1 MSSARLGVIK
11 TVAHDKI
18 TTTASPIV
26 STRIIVASVHPPV
39 FPLSSVQISS
49 GNSQENYESVRD
61 PPSDRVRTSI
71 CTRLRSDVGDAVQRG
86 WAGYS
91 LRNLPSTDPKSIERF
106 TRVSIFTSRPTRT
119 VLSQCRPLL
128 MAQPHWEQS
137 GAPPKMQG
145 STRVCRS
152 AV

>member
-1 MSSARLGVIK
+1 MSSAGSGVIK

-26 STRIIVASVHPPV
+26 STRIMAASLHLV
-39 FPLSSVQISS
+39 FPLSRVQISGAKS
-49 GNSQENYESVRD
+49 HKYYESVRGT
-61 PPSDRVRTSI
+61 PSDRVPTSI
-71 CTRLRSDVGDAVQRG
+71 FTSLCSDVGGPVQRG
-86 WAGYS
+86 CARYS
-91 LRNLPSTDPKSIERF
+91 LRSFPSTDPTSTELL

-119 VLSQCRPLL
+119 VFSQCRPVL

-145 STRVCRS
+145 STRVCKS
-152 AV
+152 AE